1 MVAPVLYTVDHRSAA
16 GESSGSSGVDSRQ
29 YTFSFSIN
37 SLSAM
42 PADFGDV
49 PGVSGIRAGAFL
61 PRGEPNHL
69 GIHPYSARVLLVT
82 DSELI
87 VMPHPSEHEA
97 PLRVPIR
104 EIEGFEWGQM
114 LLLGWIRF
122 FWCGGSTVLRYNR
135 RSSHPIE
142 EAIQEIEGARHS
154 PRLREPA
161 TRLKSFGEPL
171 NLKFECAR
179 SARLLTGEEPS
190 AQLFYPAR
198 CQMRWCW
205 GLRRQIWSPGSL
217 LLATPTRLLW
227 ITEDYEGGYTPY
239 GSVTHSAD
247 RSSIT
252 SVEAPSPERHE
263 SEPVITFHSRRRWRL
278 PVRQESEGEF
288 WAFIQ
293 TLRQLLQR

>member
-1 MVAPVLYTVDHRSAA
+1 MVAPVRYTVDSRSAA
-16 GESSGSSGVDSRQ
+16 GESSDSSGVDSRQ
-29 YTFSFSIN
+29 YSFSFPIN
-37 SLSAM
+37 SLSTI

-49 PGVSGIRAGAFL
+49 PGVGRIRAGAFL

-69 GIHPYSARVLLVT
+69 GIRPYSARVLLVT
-82 DSELI
+82 DSELA
-87 VMPHPSEHEA
+87 VMCHPSEHEVT
-97 PLRVPIR
+97 LRVPIR

-122 FWCGGSTVLRYNR
+122 FWGGGSTVLRYNR

-154 PRLREPA
+154 PGLREPA

-179 SARLLTGEEPS
+179 SAQLLTGEEPS

-198 CQMRWCW
+198 CQMCWCW
-205 GLRRQIWSPGSL
+205 GLRRQVWSPGSL

-247 RSSIT
+247 LSSIA
-252 SVEAPSPERHE
+252 SVEAASPEQTD
-263 SEPVITFHSRRRWRL
+263 SGPVITFRSGRQWRV
-278 PVRQESEGEF
+278 PVQQESESES
-288 WAFIQ
+288 WAFIE
-293 TLRQLLQR
+293 TLRQLLRR